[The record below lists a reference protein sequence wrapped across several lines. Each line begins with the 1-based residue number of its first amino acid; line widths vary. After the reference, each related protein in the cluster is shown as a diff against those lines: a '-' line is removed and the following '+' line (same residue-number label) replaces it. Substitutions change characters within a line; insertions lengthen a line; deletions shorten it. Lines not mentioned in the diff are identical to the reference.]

1 MNPEITFETAN
12 QNPSFEGVSD
22 IHPQEAHRL
31 AKRVRLID
39 VRQLEEY
46 HGELGH
52 VTTAE
57 LIPLDTLPEHL
68 PGIDKKE
75 TIIFICR
82 SGGRSARATAFAQSI
97 GFDNVYNMKG
107 GMLLW
112 NELSLPVEKS

>member
-1 MNPEITFETAN
+1 MNPEMTFETAV

-22 IHPQEAHRL
+22 IHPQEVHRI

-46 HGELGH
+46 HGDLGH
-52 VTTAE
+52 VSSAE
-57 LIPLDTLPEHL
+57 LIQLDTLPEHL
-68 PGIDKKE
+68 PGMDKKE

>member
-1 MNPEITFETAN
+1 MEISFETAV

-22 IHPQEAHRL
+22 LHPQEVHRIG
-31 AKRVRLID
+31 KRVRLVD

-52 VTTAE
+52 ISTAE

-68 PGIDKKE
+68 PGMEKKD

-82 SGGRSARATAFAQSI
+82 SGGRSARATAFAQSL
-97 GFDNVYNMKG
+97 GFEAVYNMKG

-112 NELSLPVEKS
+112 NELLLPVEKS